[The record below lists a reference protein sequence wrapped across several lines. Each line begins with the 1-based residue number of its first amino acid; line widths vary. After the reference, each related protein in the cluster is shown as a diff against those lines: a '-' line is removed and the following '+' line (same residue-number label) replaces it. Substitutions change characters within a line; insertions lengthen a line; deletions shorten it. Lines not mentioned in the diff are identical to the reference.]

1 MSKATAPPVP
11 GMRRSARIRPD
22 RAARSSRKDGGTMN
36 TPAARHSFFGVTGL
50 LLGIAVLLLAAFRP
64 VPGSPSP
71 RRRPVVHRPRHAA
84 PPPRQARALPPRIPN
99 YPVFAAC
106 ARRYSALWEITY
118 THASPCPYVARN
130 RVTGSTVAVDDVDLL
145 DHILAT
151 YEHPDPVRGY
161 YGQQARG
168 RVRTYLDSHPHGGR

>member
-1 MSKATAPPVP
+1 
-11 GMRRSARIRPD
+11 MRVLL
-22 RAARSSRKDGGTMN
+22 
-36 TPAARHSFFGVTGL
+36 FWL
-50 LLGIAVLLLAAFRP
+50 LLPLVLLAELASPPPRP
-64 VPGSPSP
+64 P

-118 THASPCPYVARN
+118 THGSPCPYVARN